1 GGGGRAR
8 RVGARARGARLGC
21 GERAP
26 RRARSLLAA
35 GGAGMRFAQALGA
48 PGFGAVAEFKR
59 RSPSAG
65 DLRPDGDPAAV
76 ARTYEAA
83 GARARSGPL
92 DQRFAGCWDDLRA
105 ARSTTGLPLLAKGF
119 FTTPGHL
126 REARDAGADAV
137 LLLLRD
143 LDDAACAALLVEADQ
158 LGLDTLVEAHD
169 ADELDRAVRLGAP

>member
-26 RRARSLLAA
+26 RRARSLLTA
-35 GGAGMRFAQALGA
+35 GGAGMRFAEALGA

-65 DLRPDGDPAAV
+65 DLRPDGEPAAG
-76 ARTYEAA
+76 ARTYESA
-83 GARARSGPL
+83 GARAMSVL
-92 DQRFAGCWDDLRA
+92 VDERFAGSWDDLRA
-105 ARSTTGLPLLAKGF
+105 AREATALPLLAKGF
-119 FTTPGHL
+119 FTTPDHL
-126 REARDAGADAV
+126 REAKDAGADAV

-143 LDDAACAALLVEADQ
+143 LDDSDCAGLLVEADR
-158 LGLDTLVEAHD
+158 LDLDTL
-169 ADELDRAVRLGAP
+169 